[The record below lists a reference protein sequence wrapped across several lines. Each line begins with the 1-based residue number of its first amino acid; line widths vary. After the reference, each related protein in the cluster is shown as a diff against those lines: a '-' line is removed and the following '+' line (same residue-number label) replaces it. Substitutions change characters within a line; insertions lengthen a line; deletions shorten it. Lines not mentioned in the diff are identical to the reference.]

1 MRAELVTR
9 IGTQRTV
16 IAMTD
21 QIDPRRDNLRWAAVA
36 FLIGFAVHGLDHL
49 RRGMS
54 ASPMFIMVGG
64 SVQAL
69 FVAVAVVM
77 VLMHRGRASLA
88 AVVVGFGSALVFTYA
103 HLLPTI
109 LPGYQ
114 DSFISPPHTNV
125 TWFSWFSA
133 LAEIGTG
140 IAFGFAGIWAMDNE
154 RMSGILFFDGACGMC
169 TRSEELLLRLNLT
182 GDLRTEPLQSPGA
195 AERLGI
201 PPSQLLESVRWL
213 DSSGAVYSGAE
224 AASAAVSSAIGTKI
238 PLLVYRTP
246 GIRFVEDAI
255 YRWVAAH
262 RYRFPGT
269 TPYCQ
274 SHPTAC

>member
-1 MRAELVTR
+1 
-9 IGTQRTV
+9 
-16 IAMTD
+16 MTD
-21 QIDPRRDNLRWAAVA
+21 QLRQPRWFLHWAAVA
-36 FLIGFAVHGLDHL
+36 FVIGFGIHGLDHL

-69 FVAVAVVM
+69 FVATAVVM
-77 VLMHRGRASLA
+77 VFTHRARAPLA
-88 AVVVGFGSALVFTYA
+88 AIVVGFGSGLVFTYA
-103 HLLPTI
+103 HLLPTFV
-109 LPGYQ
+109 PGYQ
-114 DSFISPPHTNV
+114 DSFISAPHINV

-133 LAEIGTG
+133 LTEIGTG
-140 IAFGFAGIWAMDNE
+140 IVFGFAGVEAKNNRQMT
-154 RMSGILFFDGACGMC
+154 GILFFDGACGMC
-169 TRSEELLLRLNLT
+169 TRSRNLLLRVTRT
-182 GDLRTEPLQSPGA
+182 GDLQTEPLQSPGA
-195 AERLGI
+195 AQRLGI
-201 PPSQLLESVRWL
+201 APSSLLESVRWL

-224 AASAAVSSAIGTKI
+224 AANAALSSAMGTRL
-238 PLLVYRTP
+238 PLALYRIP

-274 SHPTAC
+274 SHPAAC